1 MKINLKH
8 TDSCLTDF
16 NYDDFENLS
25 CVRPTIKGIHDE
37 LHPTMY
43 AYEQQIEQINQN
55 NQTINMLDELN
66 NELQYNLSNEMYKN
80 IFFHH
85 NVVLQNF
92 FLYLTTKSSF
102 ALEITLH
109 NIQYSLEYF
118 DKVYKQRIFEEI
130 PDFYLQYIKILSF
143 FEKIEDGKENF
154 HVINNCLTK
163 FKISHIEYLRNGKEN
178 FDSLFHKAIQYG
190 NLKYETYCKAI
201 VDKNEYD
208 YIKIIFNDLND
219 L

>member
-66 NELQYNLSNEMYKN
+66 NELELGSLDSIDKLDNLREDIVSRYTFSDYSNKLVIEKGATEN
-80 IFFHH
+80 
-85 NVVLQNF
+85 NVNNNSLFTATLCKDGEEN
-92 FLYLTTKSSF
+92 SSVS
-102 ALEITLH
+102 LH
-109 NIQYSLEYF
+109 K
-118 DKVYKQRIFEEI
+118 DGT
-130 PDFYLQYIKILSF
+130 IKITCKDFL
-143 FEKIEDGKENF
+143 IERKE
-154 HVINNCLTK
+154 
-163 FKISHIEYLRNGKEN
+163 
-178 FDSLFHKAIQYG
+178 
-190 NLKYETYCKAI
+190 
-201 VDKNEYD
+201 
-208 YIKIIFNDLND
+208 
-219 L
+219 